1 METQIQKILNHL
13 KIHKSITSW
22 EAIQKYRV
30 TRLSAVIYIL
40 RHEKNCDIKTINEYN
55 EETGTNYARYVLMRS
70 KDWSEEDLLDLSKD
84 EFTARF
90 EVADEEYEMLHKEMQ
105 EM

>member
-30 TRLSAVIYIL
+30 TRLSAVIFVL
-40 RHEKNCDIKTINEYN
+40 RERGYDIISNREYN

-70 KDWSEEDLLDLSKD
+70 KNWSEEDLLDLSRD